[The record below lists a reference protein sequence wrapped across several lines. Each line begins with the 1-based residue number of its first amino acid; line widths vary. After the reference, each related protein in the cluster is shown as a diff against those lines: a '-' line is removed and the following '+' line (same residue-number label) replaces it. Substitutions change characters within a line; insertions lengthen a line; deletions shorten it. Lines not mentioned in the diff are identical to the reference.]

1 MSYSR
6 SLLLML
12 CLRWKRLAVLVL
24 AVVALLIPP
33 KPSLVSVPVFIHLCM
48 CMCLCNW
55 VICSCICLRVCVCAD
70 QQVYAVQ
77 RQRYLAHQRNIQ
89 DSAPVHI
96 NSNGTDE
103 EEEEDDG
110 SGYHV
115 SNTDAYSGTRALEKQ
130 QQQDS
135 FDDYSGRLDGGEEQE
150 YDNGREDV
158 RGLTEEDKTIKV
170 RTPVHAYMHMHTN
183 TNERKHNVIHTTHIH
198 SLTHSLTHSR
208 MHLRTYALSSLRL
221 LFFIHSFSHSCIY
234 LFLFILD
241 KYFFIVCCCSP

>member
-1 MSYSR
+1 M
-6 SLLLML
+6 
-12 CLRWKRLAVLVL
+12 
-24 AVVALLIPP
+24 
-33 KPSLVSVPVFIHLCM
+33 
-48 CMCLCNW
+48 
-55 VICSCICLRVCVCAD
+55 CVCAD

-96 NSNGTDE
+96 NSNGTDD

-183 TNERKHNVIHTTHIH
+183 TNERKHNVIHTTHRRTTATMKRKKTWIRKRRSQMKRTKTSSITPATMATATMATATMIFH
-198 SLTHSLTHSR
+198 TTVMTPNPKMATKMAVKMAVMTPKKTMATKLAE
-208 MHLRTYALSSLRL
+208 MMLRWWRKARTV
-221 LFFIHSFSHSCIY
+221 HQ
-234 LFLFILD
+234 
-241 KYFFIVCCCSP
+241 